1 MSGMLSRPA
10 LSRDTAACVATG
22 LGWFSIGLGLAEL
35 LAPRMLA
42 RCLGMRGSEG
52 LLRFYGLREI
62 GAGVGILLA
71 RDAGP
76 WLWGRVAGDALDIA
90 TLATGL
96 EEDNPQRGA
105 VMAALGAVGAVTA
118 LDIVCAQS
126 LSASAE
132 SPPRQS
138 AYDYSDRSGLP
149 RSPDEMRGAAREAT
163 PDDMKAPEALRPWR
177 GNGAGQGGSQ
187 SGSGAAGQG

>member
-1 MSGMLSRPA
+1 MSRRGPLLRPV
-10 LSRDTAACVATG
+10 LSRDTASGVATG

-35 LAPRMLA
+35 LAPRTLA
-42 RCLGMRGSEG
+42 RCLGMRGAEG

-71 RDAGP
+71 REAGP

-96 EEDNPQRGA
+96 EEDNPRRGN
-105 VMAALGAVGAVTA
+105 VMLALGAVGAVTA

-126 LSASAE
+126 LSVPEEDA
-132 SPPRQS
+132 PRQP

-149 RSPDEMRGAAREAT
+149 RSPDEMRGAARDAEI
-163 PDDMKAPEALRPWR
+163 PDDMRAPEALRPWR
-177 GNGAGQGGSQ
+177 GNGAGRG
-187 SGSGAAGQG
+187 